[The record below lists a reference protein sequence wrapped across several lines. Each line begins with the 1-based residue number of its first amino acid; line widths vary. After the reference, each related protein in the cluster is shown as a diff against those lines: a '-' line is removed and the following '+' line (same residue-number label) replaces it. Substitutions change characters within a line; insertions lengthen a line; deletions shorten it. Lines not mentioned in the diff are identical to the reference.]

1 MAGNYIK
8 EFINALENNNGFNY
22 LCEVGWDI
30 RKDDI
35 LKLLKELT
43 YAVETANLLP
53 SELTEIIDEMKDN
66 LKNEMEDDVEE

>member
-1 MAGNYIK
+1 MARNYIK

-22 LCEVGWDI
+22 LYEVGWDI

-43 YAVETANLLP
+43 YAVETVDLLP
-53 SELTEIIDEMKDN
+53 SELTEIVDEMKDN
-66 LKNEMEDDVEE
+66 LRNEIEDVIE

>member
-8 EFINALENNNGFNY
+8 EFINALKNNNGFNY

-66 LKNEMEDDVEE
+66 LEKEIGE

>member
-1 MAGNYIK
+1 MARNYIK

-22 LCEVGWDI
+22 LCGVGWDI

-43 YAVETANLLP
+43 YAVETADLL
-53 SELTEIIDEMKDN
+53 SCELTRIIDEMKDN
-66 LKNEMEDDVEE
+66 LENEMEDDVEE

>member
-1 MAGNYIK
+1 MARNYIK

-22 LCEVGWDI
+22 LGEVGWDI

-66 LKNEMEDDVEE
+66 LEKEIGE

>member
-1 MAGNYIK
+1 MARNHIK
-8 EFINALENNNGFNY
+8 EFINALENDNGFNY

-43 YAVETANLLP
+43 YAVETADLLS
-53 SELTEIIDEMKDN
+53 SELTEIVDEMKDN
-66 LKNEMEDDVEE
+66 LEDEMEDDVEE

>member
-66 LKNEMEDDVEE
+66 LENEMKDDVEE

>member
-1 MAGNYIK
+1 MAKNYIK
-8 EFINALENNNGFNY
+8 EFINALENDNGFDY

-43 YAVETANLLP
+43 YAVETAALLP
-53 SELTEIIDEMKDN
+53 SELARIIDEMKDN
-66 LKNEMEDDVEE
+66 LETELKDDNE

>member
-1 MAGNYIK
+1 MAKNYIK
-8 EFINALENNNGFNY
+8 EFINALENDNGFDY

-43 YAVETANLLP
+43 YAVETAALLP
-53 SELTEIIDEMKDN
+53 SELTRIIDEMKDN
-66 LKNEMEDDVEE
+66 LEDEMEDNVEK

>member
-66 LKNEMEDDVEE
+66 LEKEIGE

>member
-1 MAGNYIK
+1 MARNYIK

>member
-1 MAGNYIK
+1 MARNYIK

-43 YAVETANLLP
+43 YAVETVDLLP
-53 SELTEIIDEMKDN
+53 SELTEIVDEMKDN
-66 LKNEMEDDVEE
+66 LRNEIEDVIE

>member
-1 MAGNYIK
+1 MARNYIK

-66 LKNEMEDDVEE
+66 LENEMEDDVEE